1 MKEAKALSVPSAQYN
16 EEDLP
21 SVQLEY
27 GSVSDKDIMTSSVN
41 GYEQFQLFY
50 VASDVL
56 HFSVFFYSLI

>member
-27 GSVSDKDIMTSSVN
+27 GSVSDKEIMTSSVN
-41 GYEQFQLFY
+41 GYAKICNISCLVKEHSELT
-50 VASDVL
+50 
-56 HFSVFFYSLI
+56 FSM

>member
-27 GSVSDKDIMTSSVN
+27 GSVSDKEIMTSSVN
-41 GYEQFQLFY
+41 GYDLKDFY
-50 VASDVL
+50 FL
-56 HFSVFFYSLI
+56 IMFGKTFSL

>member
-27 GSVSDKDIMTSSVN
+27 GSVSDKEIMTSSVN
-41 GYEQFQLFY
+41 GYKQFILY
-50 VASDVL
+50 TRV
-56 HFSVFFYSLI
+56 